1 MLYDE
6 LIELISKESGVPKYK
21 CKQVMNALPKA
32 LTGWLK
38 PGDHVKT
45 PLGSFFSKFMPPVSY
60 DIPPDR
66 KGVSDPSIK
75 IWLRPYKT
83 TMRCWPTNPRW
94 LYMTLPEPG
103 EVDDYDIEYVDD
115 DLDDYDVDE

>member
-6 LIELISKESGVPKYK
+6 LLTLVSKESGIPKYK
-21 CKQVMNALPKA
+21 CREVLKALPTV
-32 LTGWLK
+32 LSGWLK

-45 PLGSFFSKFMPPVSY
+45 PLGTFLSKFLAPREY

-66 KGVSDPSIK
+66 TGVSDPSIK
-75 IWLRPYKT
+75 IWLRPRKDN
-83 TMRCWPTNPRW
+83 MRCHPSDPRW

-103 EVDDYDIEYVDD
+103 ESDDYDIEYVEGEDD
-115 DLDDYDVDE
+115 E